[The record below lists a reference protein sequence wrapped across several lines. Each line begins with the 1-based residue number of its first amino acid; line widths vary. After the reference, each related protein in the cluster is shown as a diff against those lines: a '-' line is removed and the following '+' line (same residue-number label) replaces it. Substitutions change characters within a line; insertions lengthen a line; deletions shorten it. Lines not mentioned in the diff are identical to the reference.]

1 MTFCIAISSTLFG
14 QDSLSYGQTFEIESL
29 RYPLCVR
36 WGEDWAE
43 QQFNSLYSSYFDSIA
58 IFIKSNPQATF
69 EIRCYTDFRGS
80 DSSNLRISQNRANDW
95 VRHLKQRGVDKNAIE
110 GIGVGEMFAR
120 KVWYND
126 NVYYTQKPKG
136 IAVAEIYLDE
146 DYINSFKNNRE
157 KFEYL
162 HHLNR
167 RTELTVSD
175 IDESAQRKVNYNL
188 YLKKLHGDK
197 QVEVIGLG
205 AILKND
211 TIQIVNKGTLHL
223 HLVAIGTENEFW
235 IRSLDS
241 PEEHYYHHVFHG
253 EEEKLVDLSSSK
265 GLYELEQFGD
275 GGAGKTF
282 LLIQKE

>member
-1 MTFCIAISSTLFG
+1 LG

-36 WGEDWAE
+36 WDKDWAE
-43 QQFNSLYSSYFDSIA
+43 KQFDEAYSSYFDSIA
-58 IFIKSNPQATF
+58 IFVKSNPQAKF
-69 EIRCYTDFRGS
+69 QVRCYTDFRGS

-95 VRHLKQRGVDKNAIE
+95 VRHLTQRGADTNAIE

-126 NVYYTQKPKG
+126 SVYYIQKPKG
-136 IAVAEIYLDE
+136 IAVAEVYLDE
-146 DYINSFKNNRE
+146 GYINSFRNNRE

-162 HHLNR
+162 HYLNR
-167 RTELTVSD
+167 RTELVVSE

-188 YLKKLHGDK
+188 YLKKLYGDK
-197 QVEVIGLG
+197 QVEMIGLG
-205 AILKND
+205 TIQQND
-211 TIQIVNKGTLHL
+211 TIHIVNKGELHL

-241 PEEHYYHHVFHG
+241 PE
-253 EEEKLVDLSSSK
+253 
-265 GLYELEQFGD
+265 
-275 GGAGKTF
+275 
-282 LLIQKE
+282 